1 MAIDKRFIGREYGP
15 YSYTIG
21 AEKLREFALALGGA
35 HPSAGTLGEAPAHV
49 SPLLH
54 DEQAAKAGPY
64 GDLIAFP
71 SFAVVF
77 AIRPF
82 GSAVADPELGVNLLM
97 LVHGEQ
103 ELEFLDVMRP
113 GDVMS
118 TTGRIANIFE
128 KAGMEFVVVTSE
140 SRNQR
145 GDVVVK
151 GTWTAVIRGG

>member
-15 YSYTIG
+15 YTYTIG
-21 AEKLREFALALGGA
+21 AEKLREFALAVGGA
-35 HPSAGTLGEAPAHV
+35 LPAAGTPGEPPAHV
-49 SPLLH
+49 SPLLY
-54 DEQAAKAGPY
+54 DDAAAKAGPY

-82 GSAVADPELGVNLLM
+82 GAAVADPELGVNLLM

-103 ELEFLDVMRP
+103 DLEFLDVMRP
-113 GDVMS
+113 GDVMT
-118 TTGRIANIFE
+118 TTGRIENIYE
-128 KAGMEFVVVTSE
+128 KAGKQFVVVATE

-151 GTWTAVIRGG
+151 GLWTGVIRS